1 MMHPRRAILDAIK
14 TQLILVPQFKSV
26 RNTRSVSWPA
36 VGNDLPCVT
45 LHAESEQ
52 TQTLTIHLQPRP
64 QERTLTVT
72 VRVWN
77 GGSVD
82 IEHAEEQMDMLSAL
96 VEQAMVLSMAG
107 VNDIILLSTDFE
119 SMEEEPLLDIVT
131 LIYQISYCTN
141 ELLTY

>member
-1 MMHPRRAILDAIK
+1 MHPRRAILEAIK
-14 TQLILVPQFKSV
+14 TQLAAVPSFKSV
-26 RNTRSVSWPA
+26 RNTRSVAWPA

-45 LHAESEQ
+45 LYAESEQ
-52 TQTLTIHLQPRP
+52 TQTLTIHTQPRP

-82 IEHAEEQMDMLSAL
+82 IERAEEQMDIQSAR
-96 VEQAMVLSMAG
+96 VEKAMAISLEG
-107 VNDIILLSTDFE
+107 INDIVLLSTEFE

-131 LIYQISYCTN
+131 LTYQISYCTN
-141 ELLTY
+141 EFLTP